1 MKKDILESIG
11 DTPLIKLN
19 KVNDTNSEIYVKL
32 ENLNPS
38 GSIKDV
44 MALYMVESAEKK
56 GILKPNSKIMEAT
69 TGNTG
74 ISFAMISAVKG
85 YKFTAIMPENMSI
98 ERRKIMEALGAEVV
112 LTPAEEDMSG
122 AIKRFEELAKKKPEV
137 WLPLQ
142 FKNVDNI
149 KAHREITGREI
160 FKKMKK
166 KIDIFITG
174 VGTGGTL
181 MGVAATLRE
190 VNPHIKIIAVE
201 PAESAVMSGKTSGL
215 HKIQGIGE
223 GFIPPLIKTNLVDE
237 IISVSSLEAMNMSK
251 RLAKEEGL
259 LVGISSGAN
268 VFAALKIAQKIEGR
282 STIAT
287 ILPDSGERYLTM
299 MQKESENKTKS

>member
-1 MKKDILESIG
+1 MKKNILESIG

-19 KVNDTNSEIYVKL
+19 KVNDTNSRIYVKL

-44 MALYMVESAEKK
+44 MTLYMVKSAEKK
-56 GILKPNSKIMEAT
+56 GILKPGSKIMEAT

-85 YKFTAIMPENMSI
+85 YKFIAVMPENMSI
-98 ERRKIMEALGAEVV
+98 ERRKIMQALGAEVI
-112 LTPAEEDMSG
+112 LTPAKEDMSG
-122 AIKRFEELAKKKPEV
+122 AIKRLEELAKKELEI

-142 FKNVDNI
+142 FENMDNI
-149 KAHREITGREI
+149 RAHREITGREI
-160 FKKMKK
+160 LKKIKK
-166 KIDIFITG
+166 KIDVFVAG

-190 VNPHIKIIAVE
+190 VNSYTKIIAVE
-201 PAESAVMSGKTSGL
+201 PAESAVMSGKAPGL

-223 GFIPPLIKTNLVDE
+223 GFIPPLMKMEIVDE

-268 VFAALKIAQKIEGR
+268 VFAALKIAQKIKGR
-282 STIAT
+282 NTIVT
-287 ILPDSGERYLTM
+287 ILPDSGGRYLTM
-299 MQKESENKTKS
+299 M